1 MQSKTDWTQWAE
13 SLQRLKLDGLVAW
26 VLDAG
31 APLSVLGAQAIHIA
45 QPFLGGKH
53 STAIAHMLE
62 TDEETQA
69 FLRVL
74 RGERVA

>member
-1 MQSKTDWTQWAE
+1 MQSKMDWTQWAE
-13 SLQRLKLDGLVAW
+13 SLRRLKLDNLVAW

-31 APLSVLGAQAIHIA
+31 APLTVLGAQAIYLT

-62 TDEETQA
+62 SDEETQSFA
-69 FLRVL
+69 RVL
-74 RGERVA
+74 RRERTA